1 MKNTNESLQKHM
13 PDKLT
18 RQILPA
24 SPPSIT
30 LQSGEEDGRNRVG
43 GKRSSFLPTFVFRPL
58 TPPYVPFGIRRF
70 LSADAI

>member
-1 MKNTNESLQKHM
+1 MKNTNKSLQKHM

-30 LQSGEEDGRNRVG
+30 LQSGEEDGQ
-43 GKRSSFLPTFVFRPL
+43 
-58 TPPYVPFGIRRF
+58 I
-70 LSADAI
+70 

>member
-24 SPPSIT
+24 SPPDT
-30 LQSGEEDGRNRVG
+30 TPQSGEEDGR
-43 GKRSSFLPTFVFRPL
+43 
-58 TPPYVPFGIRRF
+58 I
-70 LSADAI
+70 